1 MKPERTYSDE
11 TPMSG
16 PALTRLEFL
25 ELKLELRVLRIRHLW
40 RKYWEDQP
48 RVPAGSPD
56 GGQWTSSDQ
65 GSPVAPAT
73 PATLLDELAT
83 IFGFGSEELVGGG
96 GEDELVQ
103 VAQNGPFRWTPGRV
117 TSRITGRMMEGTSTQ
132 FTQFAVTNAQAET
145 ATREVW
151 RIEPNWRPPS
161 GLSET
166 IEGEIRDAEVRL
178 EAATT
183 RLREL
188 GDPAIREVATRS
200 CLMPNGNWVGQQ
212 LNPREESLR
221 TVTRGEFNSVLGD
234 LLSGSKP
241 TISPG
246 RYEGLAFERGDGTT
260 FGVRMSSKSDLSI
273 DILRSGSPFISNKT
287 KVHYK

>member
-1 MKPERTYSDE
+1 MKSEPTKFDE
-11 TPMSG
+11 IPTGSF
-16 PALTRLEFL
+16 ALTRLELL
-25 ELKLELRVLRIRHLW
+25 ELKLDLRVIRIRHLW

-56 GGQWTSSDQ
+56 GGQWLSTGDGRTPDPTVDPMGLFDLGDALGGDLTGDFQ
-65 GSPVAPAT
+65 DDVEDAP
-73 PATLLDELAT
+73 
-83 IFGFGSEELVGGG
+83 
-96 GEDELVQ
+96 VQ

-117 TSRITGRMMEGTSTQ
+117 TSRITGRMMEGTSAQ
-132 FTQFAVTNAQAET
+132 ITQFAVTNAQAEA

-188 GDPAIREVATRS
+188 GDPAIREVATRT
-200 CLMPNGNWVGQQ
+200 CLMPNGDWVGFQ
-212 LNPREESLR
+212 NIKYKENLR
-221 TVTRGEFNSVLGD
+221 TVSRIEFNEILGN
-234 LLSGSKP
+234 LSSGSRSIP
-241 TISPG
+241 S
-246 RYEGLAFERGDGTT
+246 RSNYRGLEFQRTDGTVW
-260 FGVRMSSKSDLSI
+260 GVRASKNSDVTI
-273 DILRSGSPFISNKT
+273 DILETVDPLIPAKT
-287 KVHYK
+287 KVHFK

>member
-1 MKPERTYSDE
+1 MKPERTYLAE

-16 PALTRLEFL
+16 PTLTRLEFL

-40 RKYWEDQP
+40 RKYSVDQP

-65 GSPVAPAT
+65 GSPDTPAT
-73 PATLLDELAT
+73 PASLLDELAD
-83 IFGFGSEELVGGG
+83 IFDLDSEDLFDGE

-103 VAQNGPFRWTPGRV
+103 EAQTGPFRWTPGRV
-117 TSRITGRMMEGTSTQ
+117 TSRITGRMMEGTPAQ

-151 RIEPNWRPPS
+151 RVDPSWRPPS

-166 IEGEIRDAEVRL
+166 IEGEIRDAEYRL

-188 GDPAIREVATRS
+188 GDPAVREVATRT

-221 TVTRGEFNSVLGD
+221 TVTRSEFNTVLGS
-234 LLSGSKP
+234 LLNGSNP
-241 TISPG
+241 TSSPG

-260 FGVRMSSKSDLSI
+260 FGVRMSNKSDLSI
-273 DILRSGSPFISNKT
+273 DILRSVSPSISNKI